1 MKEMIPLQFPVT
13 LGGDIFGKVVELGA
27 DVNHIAVG
35 DMVYGQANVVAGNSG
50 ALAEYAATVGT
61 QVATA
66 PKNLTPDEAA
76 SLPLVGVSA
85 LQALT
90 EHIGL
95 KAGQKILITGGSGG
109 IGQIAIQIAKHL
121 GAYVATSASGEGV
134 ELAKALGADEVFDY
148 KTEDYAVKLHGYDAA
163 FDTVGG
169 DELNRTI
176 SVLKDGGTAVSM
188 AGQPQQKEGIQS
200 ISQMTHVS
208 TEKLDQLTK
217 LVEAGV
223 VRPNVGKVFTLEDIQ
238 QAFELREAGTMG
250 KVVITI
256 KM

>member
-1 MKEMIPLQFPVT
+1 
-13 LGGDIFGKVVELGA
+13 
-27 DVNHIAVG
+27 
-35 DMVYGQANVVAGNSG
+35 
-50 ALAEYAATVGT
+50 
-61 QVATA
+61 
-66 PKNLTPDEAA
+66 
-76 SLPLVGVSA
+76 
-85 LQALT
+85 
-90 EHIGL
+90 
-95 KAGQKILITGGSGG
+95 
-109 IGQIAIQIAKHL
+109 
-121 GAYVATSASGEGV
+121 
-134 ELAKALGADEVFDY
+134 
-148 KTEDYAVKLHGYDAA
+148 
-163 FDTVGG
+163 
-169 DELNRTI
+169 
-176 SVLKDGGTAVSM
+176 M